1 MSKKTASLLALTF
14 FFSLLA
20 CHEET
25 VLSAEAYG
33 PIVFGS
39 RLDDVERMLNVKT
52 SQEHEDPFCYYAQ
65 FPKYPGVRFMIEK
78 GMVTRA
84 EVNTDVPN
92 TLNIEVGSPLEQIKK
107 AHPNIIVKPHKY
119 VSNGFYLVSKTVN
132 GKNAIVME
140 VVDDKVTYIRAGIEP
155 SVEYVEGCL

>member
-1 MSKKTASLLALTF
+1 MSKRAASLFALIL

-20 CHEET
+20 CNEET

-33 PIVFGS
+33 PVVFGS
-39 RLDDVERMLNVKT
+39 QLDDVERMLNVKVT
-52 SQEHEDPFCYYAQ
+52 REHEDPSCYYVKL
-65 FPKYPGVRFMIEK
+65 PKYPGVKFMIEE
-78 GMVTRA
+78 GIVTRA
-84 EVNTDVPN
+84 EVNAEVPN
-92 TLNIEVGSPLEQIKK
+92 TLSIKIGTPLDQIKK
-107 AHPNIIVKPHKY
+107 AHPNIIVTPHKY

-140 VVDDKVTYIRAGIEP
+140 VVDDKVTHIRAGIEP

>member
-1 MSKKTASLLALTF
+1 MSKRAASLFALTLF
-14 FFSLLA
+14 CSLLA

-33 PIVFGS
+33 PVVFGS
-39 RLDDVERMLNVKT
+39 QLVDVERILNVKA
-52 SQEHEDPFCYYAQ
+52 SREHEDPFCYYVQ
-65 FPKYPGVRFMIEK
+65 FAKYPGVEFMIEA
-78 GMVTRA
+78 GVVTRA
-84 EVNTDVPN
+84 EVKADVEN
-92 TLNIEVGSPLEQIKK
+92 TLSIKVGTPIEQIKK
-107 AHPNIIVKPHKY
+107 THPNIIVKPHKY

-140 VVDDKVTYIRAGIEP
+140 AVDGKVTSIRGGIEP